1 MSKAV
6 APVALVSGGRR
17 QNIWSFSGSTSE
29 HHRAAVD
36 MAIPVAEAKPAVA
49 VEAVAV
55 AVTGAVDFDTETLG
69 VVAAAAVGAA
79 AAAAAEPPEIRSP
92 AQPLAACT
100 VRSAADGRANVRPDT
115 ATADYFDTA
124 NSGSIRSTNCSRSPE
139 ISAACT
145 DRSTTESCSC
155 C

>member
-1 MSKAV
+1 MSKTA
-6 APVALVSGGRR
+6 APVALVSGGRH
-17 QNIWSFSGSTSE
+17 QNIWLLSGSTSE
-29 HHRAAVD
+29 HLRVAVD
-36 MAIPVAEAKPAVA
+36 MAIPVAEAVPVVA
-49 VEAVAV
+49 VEAAAV

-79 AAAAAEPPEIRSP
+79 AAAAEPLEIRSP

-115 ATADYFDTA
+115 ATVDYFDTA
-124 NSGSIRSTNCSRSPE
+124 NSGSIRSTNCSLSLE

-145 DRSTTESCSC
+145 DRNTTESCSC